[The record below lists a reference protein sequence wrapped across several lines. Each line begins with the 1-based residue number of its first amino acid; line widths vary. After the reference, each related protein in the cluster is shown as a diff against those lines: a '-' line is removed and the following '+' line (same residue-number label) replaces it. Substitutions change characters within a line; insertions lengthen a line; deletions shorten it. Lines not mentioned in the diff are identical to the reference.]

1 MSWRLCCYRPAA
13 LLVLVAIVSGCG
25 RQSDGLVLE
34 PLRQLMTISTPVEP
48 TAAPAT
54 TQALTPSISA
64 PHGLATTSQQ
74 IAAEFTHLV
83 NLRVQC
89 GRRPVTCP
97 ISRMTA
103 PESKYR
109 RYLTALMNIRTEAN
123 LATRSGAGKFR
134 FRIDSID
141 VISPSSAVVHTCI
154 FDSLVVFDSGQSDS
168 TRDDIVFDDDVISGH
183 TAWQVVVDDGKWK
196 WSDATSTDTNYG
208 KDICGF
214 TS

>member
-1 MSWRLCCYRPAA
+1 MSSRLGSPRWGA
-13 LLVLVAIVSGCG
+13 LLALVVIVSGCG
-25 RQSDGLVLE
+25 QQSGELVLE
-34 PLRQLMTISTPVEP
+34 PLRQLVTTDSPAEPTVTPVP
-48 TAAPAT
+48 TLSIPAPQT
-54 TQALTPSISA
+54 
-64 PHGLATTSQQ
+64 LATTQQ
-74 IAAEFTHLV
+74 IAAEFTHLI

-97 ISRMTA
+97 IGRLTA

-109 RYLTALMNIRTEAN
+109 RYLTALMKIRTDAN

-141 VISPSSAVVHTCI
+141 IVGPSSAVVHTCI

-183 TAWQVVVDDGKWK
+183 TAWRVVVDDGKWK

>member
-1 MSWRLCCYRPAA
+1 M
-13 LLVLVAIVSGCG
+13 
-25 RQSDGLVLE
+25 
-34 PLRQLMTISTPVEP
+34 
-48 TAAPAT
+48 
-54 TQALTPSISA
+54 
-64 PHGLATTSQQ
+64 
-74 IAAEFTHLV
+74 
-83 NLRVQC
+83 
-89 GRRPVTCP
+89 
-97 ISRMTA
+97 
-103 PESKYR
+103 
-109 RYLTALMNIRTEAN
+109 MNIRTEAN

-196 WSDATSTDTNYG
+196 WSDATSIDTNYG